1 VFDLVFAARVPFPV
15 MVFSLAPIARV
26 LAVLAFFAHPVAA
39 SDACI
44 EDWST
49 AVPVVKEERLA
60 TVETI
65 TKLAKVRL
73 TGDVVKVTLC
83 KLNERYVYRL
93 LMRHSNGK
101 VAPVIV
107 DAREPFGR

>member
-1 VFDLVFAARVPFPV
+1 VSDLVFAAKVPFPV
-15 MVFSLAPIARV
+15 MVHSLASLARM
-26 LAVLAFFAHPVAA
+26 LAVLAFFAHPAAA

-49 AVPVVKEERLA
+49 AVPIVKEERLA

-65 TKLAKVRL
+65 TKLAKVKL
-73 TGDVVKVTLC
+73 TGDIVKVTLC
-83 KLNERYVYRL
+83 KLDERYVYRL

>member
-1 VFDLVFAARVPFPV
+1 MLHSLASLARVF
-15 MVFSLAPIARV
+15 
-26 LAVLAFFAHPVAA
+26 AVLACFAHPAAA

-49 AVPVVKEERLA
+49 AVPVVKEEGLA

-65 TKLAKVRL
+65 TKLAKTRL
-73 TGDVVKVTLC
+73 SGDVVKVTLC
-83 KLNERYVYRL
+83 KRNERYVYRL
-93 LMRHSNGK
+93 ILRHSNGK